1 MGRALRLLMCPP
13 TEFTVRYEIN
23 PWMDAS
29 RPVDTALAVTQ
40 WEALRASYV
49 AAGHTVET
57 ITPLAGMPDM
67 VYAANGA
74 TVVGGAAYGARFF
87 VAERREEG
95 PAYLARLAELG
106 FEPHAAEHVNEGEG
120 DLLVAGDVLL
130 AGTGWRTE
138 RAAHA
143 EASRTLGLPVVTLEL
158 VDARFYHLDTA
169 LTVLRDVD
177 GAVDVAYFPGAF
189 SAASQESLQ
198 RLFPDALLASEA
210 EATSFALNALS
221 DGERVW
227 LGTGAPPWEE
237 RLRARGYTPVP
248 VDVSEILRGGGSVKC
263 CTLVLR

>member
-1 MGRALRLLMCPP
+1 MARPMRLLMCPP
-13 TEFTVRYEIN
+13 TEFTVGYEIN

-29 RPVDTALAVTQ
+29 RPVDVPLAMAQ
-40 WEALRASYV
+40 WESLREAYV
-49 AAGHTVET
+49 AAGHTVEL
-57 ITPLAGMPDM
+57 IDPLPGMPDM

-74 TVVGGAAYGARFF
+74 TVVDGVAYEARFF

-106 FEPHAAEHVNEGEG
+106 LRTCEAEHVNEGEG
-120 DLLVAGDVLL
+120 DLLTVGGMLL

-143 EASRTLGLPVVTLEL
+143 EAAQVLGREAVTLEL

-169 LTVLRDVD
+169 LTVLRDD
-177 GAVDVAYFPGAF
+177 AEGVDVAYFPGAF
-189 SAASQESLQ
+189 TPESQDVLA
-198 RLFPDALLASEA
+198 RLFPDALH
-210 EATSFALNALS
+210 ATEDDAAQFALNALS

-227 LGTGAPPWEE
+227 LNAGARAWQE
-237 RLRARGYTPVP
+237 RLRERGYTPMP

>member
-1 MGRALRLLMCPP
+1 MARPLRLLMCPP

-29 RPVDTALAVTQ
+29 RPVDTARALTQ
-40 WEALRASYV
+40 WETLRASYV

-57 ITPLAGMPDM
+57 IDPLPGLPDM

-74 TVVGGAAYGARFF
+74 TVVGGAAYEARFF

-95 PAYLARLAELG
+95 PAYLARLAALG
-106 FEPHAAEHVNEGEG
+106 YVTHPAEHVNEGEG
-120 DLLVAGDVLL
+120 DLLLAGDVLL

-143 EASRTLGLPVVTLEL
+143 EAARALGVPAVTLEL

-169 LTVLRDVD
+169 LTVLRAE
-177 GAVDVAYFPGAF
+177 GGSVDVAYFPGAF
-189 SAASQESLQ
+189 SAASQETLQ

-210 EATSFALNALS
+210 DAAAFALNALS

-227 LGTGAPPWEE
+227 LGAGAPAWQE
-237 RLRARGYTPVP
+237 RLRERGYTPVP

>member
-1 MGRALRLLMCPP
+1 MAGQMRLLMCPP
-13 TEFTVRYEIN
+13 TEFTVGYEIN

-29 RPVDTALAVTQ
+29 RPVDAALAMAQ
-40 WEALRASYV
+40 WESLRDAYV

-57 ITPLAGMPDM
+57 IEPLPGMPDM

-74 TVVGGAAYGARFF
+74 TVVDGVAYEARFF

-106 FEPHAAEHVNEGEG
+106 FRTHEAEHVNEGEG
-120 DLLVAGDVLL
+120 DLLTAGDLLL

-138 RAAHA
+138 RASHA
-143 EASRTLGLPVVTLEL
+143 DAAQVLGLEAVTLEL

-169 LTVLRDVD
+169 LTVLRNEP

-189 SAASQESLQ
+189 TRESQEVLAQ
-198 RLFPDALLASEA
+198 VFPDALHATEA
-210 EATSFALNALS
+210 DATAFALNALS

-227 LGTGAPPWEE
+227 LAAGAPQWEE
-237 RLRARGYTPVP
+237 QLRERGYSPQP
-248 VDVSEILRGGGSVKC
+248 IDVSEIMRGGGSVKC

>member
-1 MGRALRLLMCPP
+1 MPRPLRLLMCPP

-29 RPVDTALAVTQ
+29 RPVDTARAVAQ
-40 WEALRASYV
+40 WSALRDSYM

-57 ITPLAGMPDM
+57 IAPLAGMPDM

-74 TVVGGAAYGARFF
+74 TVAGGQAYGARFF
-87 VAERREEG
+87 VEQRRAEG
-95 PAYLARLAELG
+95 PAYLARLTELG
-106 FEPHAAEHVNEGEG
+106 YTPHRAECVNEGEG
-120 DLLVAGDVLL
+120 DLLVAGGLLL

-143 EASRTLGLPVVTLEL
+143 EAAQVLGLETVTLEL

-169 LTVLRDVD
+169 LTVLRDDD
-177 GAVDVAYFPGAF
+177 GDVDVAYAPHAF
-189 SAASQESLQ
+189 SAESQAVL
-198 RLFPDALLASEA
+198 RRHVPDALLASEA
-210 EATSFALNALS
+210 DAAAFALNALS

-227 LGTGAPPWEE
+227 LHAGAPAWEA
-237 RLRARGYTPVP
+237 RLRERGYTPVP